1 VAIDAPAVPVATYR
15 SVFGHAEFRV
25 IFGATVLYGL
35 GFQFEI
41 LGLSVLVYAQTRS
54 PLLSALAFG
63 IGFLPQV
70 AGGALLTSLADRL
83 RPRTAIT
90 AGLLVRAA
98 PGLAIGLIPG
108 LPIAAMLAIVGVA
121 ATVAPVFTAAAAG
134 LLPDFFSGDSYVL
147 ARSIFGVTSS
157 GTQLLGLGIG
167 GGVLALLPAR
177 QLLLAA
183 GAALTLAAVIVRL
196 GLRRHAARAVS
207 GGHGILRATIAGN
220 AELLA
225 DRRIRNLLLAQWLP
239 AWFVTGAESLIVPYV
254 GSLHR
259 PPSAASALLAAL
271 PIGMLVSDLVIGRF
285 CRPALRN
292 RLVFPLVALMGL
304 PLLVFAG
311 HPPLAVAGGLLGLAG
326 TGFGYALGI
335 QQAFLDSLPQELR
348 GQAFGLNATGLM
360 GGQGLSPPV
369 AGALAG
375 AVGVGAAMAAAGA
388 ATLVAAVALR
398 RTLTGR
404 GDMAR
409 P

>member
-1 VAIDAPAVPVATYR
+1 MPVATYR

-98 PGLAIGLIPG
+98 PGLAIGLIPR

-167 GGVLALLPAR
+167 GGVLALLSAR

-271 PIGMLVSDLVIGRF
+271 PIGMLVSDLVIGSLPARAA
-285 CRPALRN
+285 RPTCLPARRADGPAAPRLRRPSATGGRGRAARSGRD
-292 RLVFPLVALMGL
+292 RLRVRPGHPAGL
-304 PLLVFAG
+304 PRQLAPGAARAG
-311 HPPLAVAGGLLGLAG
+311 VRTQRHRADGRAG
-326 TGFGYALGI
+326 T
-335 QQAFLDSLPQELR
+335 
-348 GQAFGLNATGLM
+348 
-360 GGQGLSPPV
+360 
-369 AGALAG
+369 
-375 AVGVGAAMAAAGA
+375 
-388 ATLVAAVALR
+388 
-398 RTLTGR
+398 
-404 GDMAR
+404 
-409 P
+409 